1 MRRNR
6 IAQRFLIRKWML
18 SFLFVAGTS
27 TVVATDPFEQLHD
40 ALSIHSSDN
49 RFNLQLSGLLDLEG
63 YYLDQPAPG
72 LIYTDHNFLFNPRLT
87 LFLDANFTSHLKLF
101 VQARADRGFDPS
113 DEGMQVRLDEYLLRY
128 TPLDD
133 SRINI
138 QVGKFGTV
146 VGNWVSRHYSWE
158 NPFITAPLPYENLTG
173 IWDSMAPGEVDDL
186 LTWGHVGQYATM
198 DYSDKY
204 MRVPII
210 WGPSYASGV
219 AITGALGKFDYAA
232 EMKNSSLSSRPE
244 SWDATQVG
252 FDHPTF
258 SGRLGFHPNEMWNVG
273 VSASA
278 GPYLLPVAAPTL
290 PPGHDIG
297 DYREFVLAQDVAFAW
312 HHFELWAEFFE
323 TRFQVPNVGDADIFA
338 YYFEAKY
345 KITPQLFCALRWNQQ
360 LYGTVP
366 DGAEQVQ
373 WGNDIWRVDAALGYR
388 FNNNIQAKVQ
398 YSYNGEDAVY
408 PIGQNLVAVQL
419 TIKF

>member
-1 MRRNR
+1 M
-6 IAQRFLIRKWML
+6 
-18 SFLFVAGTS
+18 
-27 TVVATDPFEQLHD
+27 
-40 ALSIHSSDN
+40 
-49 RFNLQLSGLLDLEG
+49 
-63 YYLDQPAPG
+63 
-72 LIYTDHNFLFNPRLT
+72 
-87 LFLDANFTSHLKLF
+87 
-101 VQARADRGFDPS
+101 
-113 DEGMQVRLDEYLLRY
+113 RLDEYLLRY

-133 SRINI
+133 SRINV

-146 VGNWVSRHYSWE
+146 VGNWVPRHYSWE

-290 PPGHDIG
+290 PLGHGIG

-323 TRFQVPNVGDADIFA
+323 TRFQVPDVGDADTFA

-366 DGAEQVQ
+366 DDDEQVQ

-398 YSYNGEDAVY
+398 YSYNCEDAVY
-408 PIGQNLVAVQL
+408 PIGKNVVAVQL
-419 TIKF
+419 TVKF